1 MMSELLMLLAEGF
14 QNGQQGVFL
23 RIQLHVHSSNRRQR
37 NICPSLCVLTYC
49 FKGNGGMRQPVT
61 VKNSVTEAWNE
72 SLKVTAASALSRL
85 VGIVTSWP
93 FLLHH
98 VPSGRTK
105 LES

>member
-1 MMSELLMLLAEGF
+1 
-14 QNGQQGVFL
+14 
-23 RIQLHVHSSNRRQR
+23 
-37 NICPSLCVLTYC
+37 
-49 FKGNGGMRQPVT
+49 MRQPVT

-105 LES
+105 LGLVSVGNGFLIWRDTLGPQSGIF

>member
-1 MMSELLMLLAEGF
+1 
-14 QNGQQGVFL
+14 
-23 RIQLHVHSSNRRQR
+23 
-37 NICPSLCVLTYC
+37 
-49 FKGNGGMRQPVT
+49 MRQPVT

>member
-1 MMSELLMLLAEGF
+1 
-14 QNGQQGVFL
+14 
-23 RIQLHVHSSNRRQR
+23 
-37 NICPSLCVLTYC
+37 
-49 FKGNGGMRQPVT
+49 MRQPVT

-85 VGIVTSWP
+85 VGIMTSWP

-105 LES
+105 FEL